1 MSQTLTALTNRYKQF
16 APDPELHGSYY
27 PTDVYPGEAISA
39 TVRSVGGEGAVVE
52 SARVWR
58 LSPLGLELIVEPLP
72 SKLEVGSVV
81 DIDLR
86 LGTTVTSLAGLAI
99 ITATNEVG
107 NKILG
112 IRLIDRSPE
121 RFDGTDRRGTPR
133 WICGDQFIPVCV
145 AANPARYSDFVYLRV
160 KEISANGMRL
170 LTSLRN
176 KFLVKGMTLDCVA
189 SFPFISQLPL
199 KMVIENVRLTTDG
212 GKDFLSIG
220 VSLGELSRQERQ
232 VIGQYLIQ
240 FGEGVSLDDLRKQDL
255 APRSLGSSVEF
266 SFVRTLEDYQQVL
279 ELRRLAYRAAGKIP
293 EDFGA
298 SDMADI
304 YDTRSRIVI
313 GKHRGKVV
321 ASSGLVFN
329 EYHDRMEIEE
339 NVEWPPLL
347 PRRDEMVESIRTCT
361 HPSFRGSDLLMAM
374 FQFIA
379 ITVAQSKRRYIVIG
393 CTHDLVGLYSRIGM
407 ERQKIEYRHSKLVDS
422 PHTVMLGDIPKA
434 MSGAT
439 VNPLFWNAVWA
450 PTTKYMVDTQILELT
465 QADRARMNLY
475 RLFGPISLLLQ
486 RRMKR
491 PRKTAKPNE

>member
-1 MSQTLTALTNRYKQF
+1 MSQTLSALATRYKQF
-16 APDPELHGSYY
+16 APDPELHGTYY

-39 TVRSVGGEGAVVE
+39 TVRSITAGVEIIE

-58 LSPLGLELIVEPLP
+58 ISPLGLELILDTEPSALQ
-72 SKLEVGSVV
+72 VGNLV

-86 LGTTVTSLAGLAI
+86 LGATVTQLAGLAI
-99 ITATNEVG
+99 VKTNNELG
-107 NKILG
+107 NRILG
-112 IRLIDRSPE
+112 VRLIDRSPE
-121 RFDGTDRRGTPR
+121 RFDGADRRGKPR
-133 WICGDQFIPVCV
+133 WICGEQFIPVCV
-145 AANPARYSDFVYLRV
+145 AANPARFSDFVYLRV
-160 KEISANGMRL
+160 REISANGMRL

-176 KFLVKGMTLDCVA
+176 KFLVKGMTLDCVT

-199 KMVIENVRLTTDG
+199 KMVIENVRLTTEG
-212 GKDFLSIG
+212 GKDFLSVG

-240 FGEGVSLDDLRKQDL
+240 FGEGVSLDDLRKQDM

-266 SFVRTLEDYQQVL
+266 SFVRTLDDYQQVL
-279 ELRRLAYRAAGKIP
+279 ELRKLAYRAAAKIP
-293 EDFGA
+293 QHFEA
-298 SDMADI
+298 NDMADI

-313 GKHRGKVV
+313 GKHKGKVV
-321 ASSGLVFN
+321 ASAGLVFN

-339 NVEWPPLL
+339 NIEWPALL
-347 PRRDEMVESIRTCT
+347 PRRDEMVEVIRNCT
-361 HPSFRGSDLLMAM
+361 HPSYRGSDLLMAM

-379 ITVAQSKRRYIVIG
+379 ITVTQSKRRYVVIG
-393 CTHDLVGLYSRIGM
+393 CTEDLVGLYSRIGM
-407 ERQKIEYRHSKLVDS
+407 ERQNLDYRHSKLVDS

-450 PTTKYMVDTQILELT
+450 PTTRYMVDTQILEMT
-465 QADRARMNLY
+465 QADRARMNVY
-475 RLFGPISLLLQ
+475 RLFGPISALLQ

-491 PRKTAKPNE
+491 PRGNGKNK

>member
-1 MSQTLTALTNRYKQF
+1 MSQTLTALTTRYKQF

-27 PTDVYPGEAISA
+27 PSDVYPGEAVSA
-39 TVRSVGGEGAVVE
+39 TVRTITGEDETIE

-58 LSPLGLELIVEPLP
+58 ISPLGLELIVESEP
-72 SKLEVGSVV
+72 SSLEVGGLV

-86 LGTTVTSLAGLAI
+86 LGATVTSLRGLAI
-99 ITATNEVG
+99 VKSTNDLG

-121 RFDGTDRRGTPR
+121 RFDGTDRRGNPR
-133 WICGDQFIPVCV
+133 WICGEQFIPVCV
-145 AANPARYSDFVYLRV
+145 AANPARFSDFVYLRV
-160 KEISANGMRL
+160 REISANGMRL

-176 KFLVKGMTLDCVA
+176 KFLVKGMTLDCVT

-212 GKDFLSIG
+212 GKDFLSVG
-220 VSLGELSRQERQ
+220 VSLRELSRQERQ

-240 FGEGVSLDDLRKQDL
+240 FGEGVSLDDLRQQDM
-255 APRSLGSSVEF
+255 APRSIGSSVEF

-279 ELRRLAYRAAGKIP
+279 ELRRLAYRTAAKIP
-293 EDFGA
+293 EHFVA
-298 SDMADI
+298 HDMADI

-313 GKHRGKVV
+313 GKHKGKVV
-321 ASSGLVFN
+321 ASAGLVFN

-339 NVEWPPLL
+339 NVEWPTLL
-347 PRRDEMVESIRTCT
+347 PRRDEMVEVIRTCT

-379 ITVAQSKRRYIVIG
+379 ITVTQSKRRYVVIG
-393 CTHDLVGLYSRIGM
+393 CTEDLIGLYSRIGM
-407 ERQKIEYRHSKLVDS
+407 ERQKLDYRHSKLVDS

-450 PTTKYMVDTQILELT
+450 PTTQYMVDTQILEMT
-465 QADRARMNLY
+465 QADRARMNVY
-475 RLFGPISLLLQ
+475 RLFAPISALLQ

-491 PRKTAKPNE
+491 PRKNGKAK